1 MSIYIVHVL
10 YVKETL
16 RTLFFFFVA
25 VVESYEL
32 TGRHT
37 YLAMAI
43 IAGCALVLLLSLA
56 ALYKKLAPKSNFILP
71 AAVNATSSQVAA
83 TELESTGIR
92 IMIFFQSTLNTCI
105 QLLFYSHSHTHSHT
119 FSHSQLTLTLTA
131 THLHVATHFTTLSH

>member
-1 MSIYIVHVL
+1 MSIIIHCTCTLHY
-10 YVKETL
+10 L

-119 FSHSQLTLTLTA
+119 FSHSQLT
-131 THLHVATHFTTLSH
+131 HSHSRPHTYM